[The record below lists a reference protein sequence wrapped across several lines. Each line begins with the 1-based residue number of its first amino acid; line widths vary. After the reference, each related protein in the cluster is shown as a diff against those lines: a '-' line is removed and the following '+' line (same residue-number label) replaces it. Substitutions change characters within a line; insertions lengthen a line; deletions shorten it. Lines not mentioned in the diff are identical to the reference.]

1 MNLTTYV
8 MFMSFPNRLAQL
20 RKQRG
25 YTQETLAEAIGIT
38 KSQVYRYE
46 TGASQPTLEV
56 IRKLALTLGVSS
68 DQLIFD
74 EDERRPE
81 ERFARLL
88 ESLSRLD
95 PDEKHVV
102 EEMIDGILLKHDAKR
117 YVNKSLA
124 RSQP

>member
-1 MNLTTYV
+1 MNLITYV
-8 MFMSFPNRLAQL
+8 MLMSFPNRLAQL

-95 PDEKHVV
+95 PDEQHVV

-124 RSQP
+124 RSQL